1 MPPSLSGR
9 VQAGQKKCL
18 LGAHAAL
25 VTDQAELLT
34 GPVKL
39 NEAVRK
45 VTGFLFFEQRSASAP
60 SSGLTVS
67 LQ

>member
-9 VQAGQKKCL
+9 VQAAQKKCL

-39 NEAVRK
+39 NEAVRR
-45 VTGFLFFEQRSASAP
+45 VTGFLFFGQRSASAP
-60 SSGLTVS
+60 ASGLAVS
-67 LQ
+67 LR

>member
-1 MPPSLSGR
+1 MSPSLSGR
-9 VQAGQKKCL
+9 VQVGQKKCL

-25 VTDQAELLT
+25 VTDQAGLPT

-39 NEAVRK
+39 NEAIRK
-45 VTGFLFFEQRSASAP
+45 VTGFLFFEQCSTSAP
-60 SSGLTVS
+60 LLGLTVS